1 VYLCDALQVSS
12 IGEKSNAEDLV
23 YSEKNRR
30 NKWLKMKDISLDLS
44 LVSSWTIQTTIGKDL
59 Q

>member
-1 VYLCDALQVSS
+1 VSP

-30 NKWLKMKDISLDLS
+30 NRRLKIKDISLDVP
-44 LVSSWTIQTTIGKDL
+44 LVTSWNIQTTIGKDL